1 MKATEFI
8 GTVVID
14 KQAREVGKVA
24 DISVTIKKCLVDK
37 VIVGT
42 GSALKKNY
50 FAVVSDEIAEIGDYM
65 QLTLDEVG
73 IEAKGKV
80 DKIEQLP
87 LEGDMLKTFLGK
99 EVLSEDALVIGKVE
113 DMLIDPKGC
122 LIHNVVISTGS
133 AFRKKNLMVS
143 DEDIKHI
150 GDYVIL
156 EMKKERI
163 EELLGD

>member
-14 KQAREVGKVA
+14 KQAKEVGKVFEL
-24 DISVTIKKCLVDK
+24 SVTIKKCLVDK
-37 VIVGT
+37 VIIST

-50 FAVVSDEIAEIGDYM
+50 FAVVSDEIGEIGDFM
-65 QLTLDEVG
+65 QLKLDEKG
-73 IEAKGKV
+73 IEEKGKV

-87 LEGDMLKTFLGK
+87 IDGDLLKFFIGK

-113 DMLIDPKGC
+113 DMIIDPKGC
-122 LIHNVVISTGS
+122 LIHNLVVSTGS
-133 AFRKKNLMVS
+133 TFRKKHLMVS
-143 DEDIKHI
+143 DENIKHI

-156 EMKKERI
+156 EMKKERV

>member
-1 MKATEFI
+1 MKATDFI

-14 KQAREVGKVA
+14 KQAREVGKVV

-37 VIVGT
+37 VIVVP
-42 GSALKKNY
+42 GSALKRNY

-65 QLTLDEVG
+65 QLTLDEAGV
-73 IEAKGKV
+73 EAKGKV

-87 LEGDMLKTFLGK
+87 LEGDLLKTFLGK
-99 EVLSEDALVIGKVE
+99 EVLSEDALIIGKVE

-122 LIHNVVISTGS
+122 LIHNVVIATGS
-133 AFRKKNLMVS
+133 TFRKKNLIVS
-143 DEDIKHI
+143 DDDIKHI

-156 EMKKERI
+156 EMKKEKV

>member
-1 MKATEFI
+1 MKATDFI

-37 VIVGT
+37 VIVVT
-42 GSALKKNY
+42 GSALKRNY

-65 QLTLDEVG
+65 QLTLDEAGV
-73 IEAKGKV
+73 EAKGKV

-87 LEGDMLKTFLGK
+87 LEGDLLKTFLGK
-99 EVLSEDALVIGKVE
+99 EVLSEDALIIGKVE

-122 LIHNVVISTGS
+122 LIHNVVIATGS
-133 AFRKKNLMVS
+133 TFRKKNLIVS
-143 DEDIKHI
+143 DDDIKHI

-156 EMKKERI
+156 EMKKEKV

>member
-1 MKATEFI
+1 
-8 GTVVID
+8 VID

-37 VIVGT
+37 VIVVT
-42 GSALKKNY
+42 GSALKRNY

-65 QLTLDEVG
+65 QLTLDEAGV
-73 IEAKGKV
+73 EAKGKV

-87 LEGDMLKTFLGK
+87 LEGDLLKTFLGK
-99 EVLSEDALVIGKVE
+99 EVLSEDALIIGKVE

-122 LIHNVVISTGS
+122 LIHNVVIATGS
-133 AFRKKNLMVS
+133 TFRKKNLIVS
-143 DEDIKHI
+143 DDDIKHI

-156 EMKKERI
+156 EMKKEKV